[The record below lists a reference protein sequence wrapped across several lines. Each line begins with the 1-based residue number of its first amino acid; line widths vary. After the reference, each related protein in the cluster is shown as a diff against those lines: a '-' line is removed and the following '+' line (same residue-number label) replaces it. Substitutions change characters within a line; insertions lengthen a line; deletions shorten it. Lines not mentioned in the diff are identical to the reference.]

1 MPKVSVLTP
10 VYNAADFIGEAIKS
24 VAESDFQDYEHII
37 VDDGSTD
44 SSRESIAEA
53 VHSLSKEAC
62 AKVQVFYKSNSGE
75 AETDNYALDRASGD
89 FVVVLNADDIIG
101 QSLLRRSI
109 EEIEKSQSI
118 LVTYP
123 DWTMIDKVGAQ
134 ISEIRTKEFSL
145 EELIGRFDCLP
156 GPGACIRRSAIE
168 TSFRDSNYPLISDY
182 EFWQRMALKGN
193 FVRIPEFHASWRLHG
208 QNLSTI
214 SRGADWAHQ
223 AISVAKKL
231 AYSSDVAV
239 NRKLKRLAALGL
251 SRAYLL
257 AALQGTWDE
266 RVPIGL
272 YLRKSLILGARN
284 GRILSLRDVVVL
296 ITAFWSLIK
305 RKFRVKAWGF
315 ER

>member
-10 VYNAADFIGEAIKS
+10 AYNAADYIGEAIKS
-24 VAESDFQDYEHII
+24 VAESDFKDYEHII

-44 SSRESIAEA
+44 SSREKIAAA
-53 VHSLSKEAC
+53 VHSLNKEASSR
-62 AKVQVFYKSNSGE
+62 VQVFFKQNSGE

-89 FVVVLNADDIIG
+89 FIIVLNADDIIG
-101 QSLLRRSI
+101 KSLLRRSV

-123 DWTMIDKVGAQ
+123 DWTMIDKAGAEMSQ
-134 ISEIRTKEFSL
+134 IFTKEFSL

-168 TSFRDSNYPLISDY
+168 SYFRDSNFPLISDY
-182 EFWQRMALKGN
+182 EFWQRIALKGH
-193 FVRIPEFHASWRLHG
+193 FVRIPEFHASWRFHG

-214 SRGADWAHQ
+214 SRGADWARQ
-223 AISVAKKL
+223 AISVAEKF
-231 AYSSDVAV
+231 ANSGPV
-239 NRKLKRLAALGL
+239 NVDRKLRRLAVLGL

-257 AALQGTWDE
+257 AALQGTWDA

-272 YLRKSLILGARN
+272 YVRKSLMLGARN
-284 GRILSLRDVVVL
+284 GRLFSLRDGVVL
-296 ITAFWSLIK
+296 ITVIWSLLR
-305 RKFRVKAWGF
+305 RKFRK
-315 ER
+315 